1 MKRLTKAQKQRK
13 LRRALKTTIWY
24 AACEDGHP
32 FWSGPDRDTSAKAQS
47 DADTHDR
54 KVHNDGQSHAVVL
67 PGN

>member
-1 MKRLTKAQKQRK
+1 MKRLTRAQKQRR

-32 FWSGPDRDTSAKAQS
+32 FWSGPDRDTTTTAQG
-47 DADTHDR
+47 DADAHDK